1 MSVVD
6 IPEACPHCDEAP
18 PADQLDLHVARV
30 HADLPPCRAFI
41 ETEHRETYRCAFRVG
56 HDGGEYGD
64 WHASQRDLHW
74 GRYIWNDTAI
84 GATPHRDPEPRVV
97 GLDHFKAM
105 GAVSHTVVATGPQ
118 GTPTSDETASHF
130 VVDTAALQ
138 SFTLQPPPNTIQ
150 IMGEN
155 GTPLVTIHPT
165 GELEYG
171 PDYTPD
177 EAARCFWDALRQLA
191 PARCPACGHIGLD
204 SKVMAAPGTAAEL
217 GDALRIA
224 RANRDHW
231 QQVYDRLDQQA
242 SKLLKTEGTP

>member
-1 MSVVD
+1 V
-6 IPEACPHCDEAP
+6 
-18 PADQLDLHVARV
+18 
-30 HADLPPCRAFI
+30 
-41 ETEHRETYRCAFRVG
+41 
-56 HDGGEYGD
+56 
-64 WHASQRDLHW
+64 
-74 GRYIWNDTAI
+74 
-84 GATPHRDPEPRVV
+84 
-97 GLDHFKAM
+97 
-105 GAVSHTVVATGPQ
+105 
-118 GTPTSDETASHF
+118 SDESSFIDATTGLH
-130 VVDTAALQ
+130 Q
-138 SFTLQPPPNTIQ
+138 WFTLRPPPNTIQ

-177 EAARCFWDALRQLA
+177 EATRRFWDALRHLA

-217 GDALRIA
+217 GNALRIA

-242 SKLLKTEGTP
+242 SKLLKTEETP